1 MKKLSRVFRD
11 RSINGKFLMISYSLI
26 ILSFLFFIVASI
38 VMLFSH
44 TDELLK
50 ESSKTIRLVTN
61 IVDNQ
66 LQAVDE
72 ISYNII
78 SDDNVQS
85 SLKIL
90 NTTSSEYEKFLQNNT
105 ISNRK
110 STYIDN
116 LQIKDVTVV
125 ANNFSDTAQ
134 ISSYLSSDEMS
145 TMLMTLPDKP
155 SKGRWFMLDE
165 TNMLGVYA
173 KNIFSYQNLELDKIG
188 SVFIVVDF
196 NFIKEI
202 LSPNI
207 EADQYTFLA
216 LIDELPIL
224 ITNLDSISPDNQT
237 AFIEQITSTD
247 LANGQSL
254 ITPFNDSK
262 FISTKSV
269 SASTGAEFY
278 YSIPRNDVMIKVF
291 SKQLPIFL
299 IMILTYSG
307 MVMLSKRYI
316 KKITRPIEKL
326 SNQMKKLKGNDFS
339 EAKDFEIEVYES
351 EDELGQLYASFKSL
365 LHHLEWLIRKN
376 YQKKILVQEIEFK
389 ALQSQINPHFLYNT
403 LDSINWLAK
412 MKGQKEISEMVE
424 SLAFLFRKLTNN
436 QESIITLQEELDI
449 VESYI
454 TIQKIRFKE
463 KLDFISIVSVDA
475 SEIRIPKL
483 IIQPLIENAVNYAVE
498 PASHTCVIQLL
509 VQKKDNKIIIKVVD
523 NGPGFTGSGEKIR
536 ANKTGIGIQN
546 IDKRIKL
553 QYGNE
558 FGITID
564 SVPDIRTEVC
574 VTIPV

>member
-1 MKKLSRVFRD
+1 MNKISRVFRD

-44 TDELLK
+44 TDELLE

-78 SDDNVQS
+78 SDDNVQN

-90 NTTSSEYEKFLQNNT
+90 NTTDSEYEKFLQNNT

-134 ISSYLSSDEMS
+134 ISSYLSSDEMR
-145 TMLMTLPDKP
+145 TMLMTLPEKP

-196 NFIKEI
+196 HFIKEI

-278 YSIPRNDVMIKVF
+278 YSIPRNDVLIKVF

-351 EDELGQLYASFKSL
+351 EDEVGQLYASFNSL

-436 QESIITLQEELDI
+436 QDSIITLQEELDI

-475 SEIRIPKL
+475 SAIRIPKL

-498 PASHTCVIQLL
+498 PASQTCVIQLL

-523 NGPGFTGSGEKIR
+523 NGPGFTGAGEKIR